1 MAGQKFTSWV
11 HGSAMTGEY
20 LNRVTSV
27 RHCGPFARIEGN
39 EGQNAWMHFAIPTP
53 TVQNGNRTKAE
64 SVSVSFRAR
73 SHANVAEVLVYD
85 GEKII
90 AEHLGMA
97 IKGDNLDAS
106 FEIPG
111 CSRGG
116 PGHQRGGGRN
126 LRRRGAGHPLHA
138 GGDRGRGRGLRRLA
152 RAAN

>member
-1 MAGQKFTSWV
+1 MTS
-11 HGSAMTGEY
+11 EY

-111 CSRGG
+111 T
-116 PGHQRGGGRN
+116 PEV
-126 LRRRGAGHPLHA
+126 
-138 GGDRGRGRGLRRLA
+138 DRGINVVVGVTFDQGAPDIRSMQVEIVGVGV
-152 RAAN
+152 NFEG

>member
-1 MAGQKFTSWV
+1 MTS
-11 HGSAMTGEY
+11 EY

-111 CSRGG
+111 T
-116 PGHQRGGGRN
+116 PEV
-126 LRRRGAGHPLHA
+126 
-138 GGDRGRGRGLRRLA
+138 DRGINVVVGVTFDEGAPDIRSMQVEIVGVGV
-152 RAAN
+152 NFEG

>member
-11 HGSAMTGEY
+11 HGSAMTSEY

-53 TVQNGNRTKAE
+53 TVQNGNRTKAQ

-111 CSRGG
+111 A
-116 PGHQRGGGRN
+116 PEV
-126 LRRRGAGHPLHA
+126 
-138 GGDRGRGRGLRRLA
+138 DRGINVVVGVTFDAGAPDIRSMQVEIVGVGVDFEG
-152 RAAN
+152 

>member
-1 MAGQKFTSWV
+1 MSP
-11 HGSAMTGEY
+11 
-20 LNRVTSV
+20 RV

-111 CSRGG
+111 T
-116 PGHQRGGGRN
+116 PEV
-126 LRRRGAGHPLHA
+126 
-138 GGDRGRGRGLRRLA
+138 DRGINVVVGVTFDQGA
-152 RAAN
+152 PDVRAMQVEIVGVGVNFEG

>member
-20 LNRVTSV
+20 LNRITSV
-27 RHCGPFARIEGN
+27 RHCGPFVRIEGN
-39 EGQNAWMHFAIPTP
+39 EGQNTWLHFAIPTP
-53 TVQNGNRTKAE
+53 TVQNGSRTKAE
-64 SVSVSFRAR
+64 SVAVSFRAR
-73 SHANVAEVLVYD
+73 SHASVAEVLVYD

-111 CSRGG
+111 T
-116 PGHQRGGGRN
+116 
-126 LRRRGAGHPLHA
+126 RRKWTGALT
-138 GGDRGRGRGLRRLA
+138 
-152 RAAN
+152 

>member
-27 RHCGPFARIEGN
+27 RHCGPFARIEGS
-39 EGQNAWMHFAIPTP
+39 EGQNAWMHFAVPTP
-53 TVQNGNRTKAE
+53 TVQNGNRTKVE

-90 AEHLGMA
+90 AEHLGMEM
-97 IKGDNLDAS
+97 KGDHLDAS

-111 CSRGG
+111 A
-116 PGHQRGGGRN
+116 PEV
-126 LRRRGAGHPLHA
+126 
-138 GGDRGRGRGLRRLA
+138 DRGINVVVCVTFDEGAPDIRSMQVEIVGVGV
-152 RAAN
+152 NFEG